1 MDRPSSATRA
11 AAMLGLYEAVRS
23 PKKVADY
30 YGVSE
35 QTVCYWLPYL
45 GLNAKWLRH
54 VRKIE
59 EQNRRLLQSIKLH
72 KSHLRIATALIKQ
85 LQTSPKKRSLIA
97 TAAVAKFAIPRSVA
111 NRIVGLSEH
120 AAEFHHAM
128 RLDRILVDAMRTHL
142 ALHPG
147 RGFAGMY
154 SAFLRHE
161 PGTRERALRLYTE
174 HLLRTNR
181 ARRRKGVAK
190 VRKHLPRQ
198 GTRDAMW
205 SMDFMQDALVN
216 GQPYWLLN
224 VTDDFSR
231 EAISTLVL
239 TRRSAKAVV
248 EHLESLKVCGRKPT
262 AIRTDN
268 GGEFRSVTYQE
279 WARKR
284 DVVCEFIRPGRP
296 TDNAFIERFN
306 STVRREVLG
315 RIEFKTMKQV
325 QRALDDWRLT
335 YNYARPHQSL
345 GNLSPL
351 QYQHAHGLLRAR

>member
-1 MDRPSSATRA
+1 M
-11 AAMLGLYEAVRS
+11 M
-23 PKKVADY
+23 
-30 YGVSE
+30 
-35 QTVCYWLPYL
+35 
-45 GLNAKWLRH
+45 
-54 VRKIE
+54 
-59 EQNRRLLQSIKLH
+59 
-72 KSHLRIATALIKQ
+72 
-85 LQTSPKKRSLIA
+85 
-97 TAAVAKFAIPRSVA
+97 
-111 NRIVGLSEH
+111 
-120 AAEFHHAM
+120 
-128 RLDRILVDAMRTHL
+128 LDRILVDAMRAHL
-142 ALHPG
+142 AQHPG

-174 HLLRTNR
+174 HLLKTNR
-181 ARRRKGVAK
+181 AKKGKGAAK

-198 GTRDAMW
+198 GARDAMW
-205 SMDFMQDALVN
+205 SMDFMQDALVS
-216 GQPYWLLN
+216 GRRYWLLN

-248 EHLESLKVCGRKPT
+248 EHLESLKAGGRKPA

-268 GGEFRSVTYQE
+268 GGEFRSVTYQG

-284 DVVCEFIRPGRP
+284 DVVCEFIRPGKP

-351 QYQHAHGLLRAR
+351 QYQHAHEMLRAG